1 MLKDKI
7 TKSVASPSAEELIVQ
22 ASDARAK
29 LRSGHGAPGN
39 VASEVQLPIEELGGF
54 EVESKT

>member
-1 MLKDKI
+1 
-7 TKSVASPSAEELIVQ
+7 LIVQ